1 MPSGA
6 CPLYV
11 FFCWLFLYK
20 TTTQMVQISAAEL
33 LVHRDNILEVPD
45 CVITPGL
52 VDMHVHIIGGG
63 GEAGPSSCTPQSQL
77 SNFLEAGITT
87 VVGVLGTD
95 CITRRQVHLLPFAT
109 GDVAV
114 LAWQASKEHL
124 LMIKPQD
131 GLKSSLLVSQCL
143 S

>member
-1 MPSGA
+1 M
-6 CPLYV
+6 
-11 FFCWLFLYK
+11 
-20 TTTQMVQISAAEL
+20 SAAEL
-33 LVHRDNILEVPD
+33 LVHPDNILNVPG

-95 CITRRQVHLLPFAT
+95 CITRRQACPMLSPAR
-109 GDVAV
+109 DVGV
-114 LAWQASKEHL
+114 NPNVW
-124 LMIKPQD
+124 LMHQ
-131 GLKSSLLVSQCL
+131 LTVRS
-143 S
+143 

>member
-1 MPSGA
+1 MA
-6 CPLYV
+6 QV
-11 FFCWLFLYK
+11 
-20 TTTQMVQISAAEL
+20 SAAEL
-33 LVHRDNILEVPD
+33 LVHRDNILDVPG

-95 CITRRQVHLLPFAT
+95 CITRRQVRLCPL
-109 GDVAV
+109 
-114 LAWQASKEHL
+114 
-124 LMIKPQD
+124 
-131 GLKSSLLVSQCL
+131 
-143 S
+143 